1 MTSII
6 KTYFKTW
13 WIPILTL
20 IGLLIFIVFGL
31 LNGSRFIFKIY
42 PYLTLIICTSIII
55 SFLIILFSKKW
66 YLAIVQLFIGVF
78 AILTFYLMFYPS
90 DLLFSNLEIP
100 KNIEYQIPIEL
111 QTRNS
116 ADSILNLNKSNRE
129 FIIANYGQPGM
140 YKSFIYINPKE
151 NGTVFLKAFELVG
164 NIELSSDRLRK
175 KTEINVKK
183 NDNKTYSQEFTIY
196 EGVWGSKYVA
206 RFELWFISDNRQ
218 KEYKL
223 SEELV
228 LIEGWV
234 R

>member
-6 KTYFKTW
+6 KTYFRTW
-13 WIPILTL
+13 WIPILAL
-20 IGLLIFIVFGL
+20 IGLLTLTVFGL

-42 PYLTLIICTSIII
+42 PYLTLIICISIII
-55 SFLIILFSKKW
+55 SFLIIIFSKKW

-100 KNIEYQIPIEL
+100 NNIEYQIPTEL
-111 QTRNS
+111 QTIHS
-116 ADSILNLNKSNRE
+116 ADSILNLNESNRK

-140 YKSFIYINPKE
+140 YKSFIYINHKE
-151 NGTVFLKAFELVG
+151 NGTVYLKAFEVVG
-164 NIELSSDRLRK
+164 NIELSSDRLK
-175 KTEINVKK
+175 EKTEINVKK
-183 NDNKTYSQEFTIY
+183 DDSKTYSQEFTIY

-206 RFELWFISDNRQ
+206 RFELWFVPDNRQ

-223 SEELV
+223 SEELF
-228 LIEGWV
+228 LIEGWI